1 MQPQGIKGEHDRWT
15 IYVVSDFIH
24 YYILYFIL
32 IHFLVIFITIMH
44 DYICLDLFI
53 YF

>member
-1 MQPQGIKGEHDRWT
+1 MQPQGIKREHDRWT
-15 IYVVSDFIH
+15 IYVVSDFIY